1 MKTANRFIAL
11 SKRILC
17 RKIYIAILLLI
28 VVLTGVYKLLPAKS
42 QSADIKVAMYS
53 EDGTGYYDELMT
65 YLQDLNS
72 IYTFYSVDSE
82 ADLLQDVKSGYAEC
96 GYVIPEGFFLDYV
109 TGEAYDNPIQLY
121 ITPSSTFHAV
131 INETIFSSL
140 VSVCAEDILIYAVNN
155 PAWNKELSGGLE
167 YYRNSQDVFTIADT
181 TKGEFSFESM
191 VYHINL
197 PITELVSLLLLFSGL
212 LGLLLFLHDQEKKIY
227 VALPVREQLQ
237 VRALS
242 ILTSIIPV
250 TLVGMAS
257 MVVSYGLSMYVVFV
271 LIVALLSF
279 VIAMALGFIIRKSTL
294 LEKVLP
300 LIMLTALIAVFI
312 KTII

>member
-28 VVLTGVYKLLPAKS
+28 VLLTGVYKLLPAKS

-65 YLQDLNS
+65 YLQELNS
-72 IYTFYSVDSE
+72 IYTFYSVDSQE
-82 ADLLQDVKSGYAEC
+82 DLLQDVKSGYAEC
-96 GYVIPEGFFLDYV
+96 GYVIPDGFFLDYV

-140 VSVCAEDILIYAVNN
+140 VSVCAEDILLYAVSN
-155 PAWNKELSGGLE
+155 PAWNKELSDGLE

-181 TKGEFSFESM
+181 TEGEFSFESM

-212 LGLLLFLHDQEKKIY
+212 LGLLLFLHDQEKNIY
-227 VALPVREQLQ
+227 VALPAREQLQ

-257 MVVSYGLSMYVVFV
+257 MVVSYGLSLYIVFV

-279 VIAMALGFIIRKSTL
+279 IIAMVLGFIIRKSTL